1 VTWLFLAAAI
11 SCEVAGTLGLR
22 STVSGLNP
30 LPVALIALAYATS
43 FCFLALALRGIS
55 VGVAYAIWSAVGT
68 AAVAAAGA
76 VIFDE
81 RLTPPVILGLTLVVA
96 GVVVLVS
103 VGAR

>member
-1 VTWLFLAAAI
+1 VTWVFLAAAI

-30 LPVALIALAYATS
+30 LAVALIGLAYATS
-43 FCFLALALRGIS
+43 FCLLALALRGIP
-55 VGVAYAIWSAVGT
+55 VGVAYAIWSAVGS

-96 GVVVLVS
+96 GVVLLVS
-103 VGAR
+103 AGAQ